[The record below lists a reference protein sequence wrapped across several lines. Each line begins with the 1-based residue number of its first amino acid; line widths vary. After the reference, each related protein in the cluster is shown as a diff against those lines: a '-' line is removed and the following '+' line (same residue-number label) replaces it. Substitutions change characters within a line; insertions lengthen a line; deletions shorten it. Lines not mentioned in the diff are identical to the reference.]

1 VSRDCESIF
10 LEGGC
15 GNLSNIASPL
25 QGEAYPTLFCFK
37 ESSRSG
43 NVKNILEIDA
53 TELKMV
59 LTTTA
64 MDLSVD
70 GNLFK
75 QIRECMSFYFDQCLV
90 RYCPRSCNKV
100 ADCLTKYE
108 ASMVSSGSSLFMSHV
123 PAFVSNRSPVIYL
136 ELQSNG
142 NKFSVLKKKVP
153 TRSASM

>member
-1 VSRDCESIF
+1 VATFRTLQALFKGRPILLFFALRRVADPGMSRI
-10 LEGGC
+10 
-15 GNLSNIASPL
+15 
-25 QGEAYPTLFCFK
+25 
-37 ESSRSG
+37 
-43 NVKNILEIDA
+43 ILEIDA

-64 MDLSVD
+64 MDLSMN

-90 RYCPRSCNKV
+90 RYCPRSCNNV

-142 NKFSVLKKKVP
+142 NKFSVLKKRCPRVQP
-153 TRSASM
+153 ACEFF